1 MASHL
6 HPLAVL
12 DPFLTA
18 YIMVGSSLLLC
29 SQTFGFRY
37 RKMECRRFQVTL
49 VSAQNLE
56 NVRKI
61 FRNDVRIQAKVSLG
75 GNTRTEKRTPEDKEG
90 QTNPVWNFTA
100 TYTIGKDEV
109 KSQDIKL
116 LIQLYCARTA
126 RDTNI
131 GEVSVSLKELFDRFS
146 TLPQGEGTAKVSYPV
161 KKGGADS
168 QGEVSFSYKFGDIFV
183 FVPPSIDWGK
193 LCWLGTKFLF
203 KGGVLCIR
211 LTLLASG
218 NVFDVPIDGVADI
231 ALTAYDI
238 FSQIF
243 SSGGDLMV
251 DIPWEEI
258 DLPVGVSCPGAD
270 LPMAVDTTSSL
281 QTNVCEGSNV
291 PADSTNDGVQ
301 MAMDATSVV
310 QTNPFGGSNVRADS
324 TNLYAESN
332 VSTDT
337 ANAGTNLPVDVLHIP
352 SARRE
357 APADVTSCVERN
369 VPADV
374 PFSGADV
381 PMAVDASSC
390 EVSMDATFSTETDVA
405 GDISC
410 LKAVVRVVVTSS
422 DETNAGSDVS
432 FLNADVGV
440 DATFSSKTN
449 LIGDISC
456 LEADAWEDAWKDA
469 TFNGEA
475 RDDISYLEGDFG
487 VDDTFN
493 GEINVTDD
501 ISGLEADAWEDAWE
515 DAWKD
520 ATVNGETRD
529 DISYSEGD
537 FGVDDTFSGETN
549 ATNDISSLE
558 ADAWGDATF
567 KGETTDTISCLEG
580 DVGVDDAFSSKTN
593 LIGDISCLEVDAW
606 EDAWKDAT
614 FNGEAREDISYLEGD
629 FGVDDTFNGEINV
642 TDDISGLEADA
653 WEDAWKDATVNGET
667 RDDIS
672 YLEGDVEVDDTFSGE
687 TNATNDISSL
697 EADAWEDAT
706 FKGETTDA
714 LSCLEAD
721 VGVDDAFGCEIN
733 VTNMSSLN
741 AYVEEDATF
750 TDEMMDDIS
759 WLEGK
764 VDDTSSG
771 ETDATAYV
779 SGLVSSARDL
789 LIFLRAKLHLI
800 IILFL
805 FLFLLMLLVF
815 FLLLNVVGVY

>member
-1 MASHL
+1 
-6 HPLAVL
+6 
-12 DPFLTA
+12 
-18 YIMVGSSLLLC
+18 
-29 SQTFGFRY
+29 
-37 RKMECRRFQVTL
+37 MECRGFQVTL
-49 VSAQNLE
+49 FSAQNLE
-56 NVRKI
+56 N
-61 FRNDVRIQAKVSLG
+61 AKVSLG
-75 GNTRTEKRTPEDKEG
+75 GNIKTEKRTLEDKEG
-90 QTNPVWNFTA
+90 QANPVWNFTA
-100 TYTIGKDEV
+100 TYTIGKDGV

-146 TLPQGEGTAKVSYPV
+146 TLPQGEGTAKVGYSV
-161 KKGGADS
+161 KKGGANS

-193 LCWLGTKFLF
+193 LCWRGTKFIF

-218 NVFDVPIDGVADI
+218 NVFDVPIDAVADI

-238 FSQIF
+238 LSQVF
-243 SSGGDLMV
+243 GSGGDLMV
-251 DIPWEEI
+251 DIPWDEI
-258 DLPVGVSCPGAD
+258 YLPVGVSCPGAD
-270 LPMAVDTTSSL
+270 VPMAVDTTSSL
-281 QTNVCEGSNV
+281 QTNVYEGWNV
-291 PADSTNDGVQ
+291 LADSTNDGVQ

-310 QTNPFGGSNVRADS
+310 QTNPFGGSNVRVDS

-337 ANAGTNLPVDVLHIP
+337 ANAGTNLLMDVLHIP

-357 APADVTSCVERN
+357 APADVTSSVETN
-369 VPADV
+369 VP
-374 PFSGADV
+374 ADV
-381 PMAVDASSC
+381 PMAVDATSC
-390 EVSMDATFSTETDVA
+390 EVSMDATFSIETNVA

-410 LKAVVRVVVTSS
+410 LKAVVRVGVTSS

-456 LEADAWEDAWKDA
+456 LEVDAWEDAWKDA

-501 ISGLEADAWEDAWE
+501 ISGLEADAWEDAW
-515 DAWKD
+515 
-520 ATVNGETRD
+520 
-529 DISYSEGD
+529 
-537 FGVDDTFSGETN
+537 
-549 ATNDISSLE
+549 
-558 ADAWGDATF
+558 
-567 KGETTDTISCLEG
+567 
-580 DVGVDDAFSSKTN
+580 
-593 LIGDISCLEVDAW
+593 
-606 EDAWKDAT
+606 KDAT
-614 FNGEAREDISYLEGD
+614 F
-629 FGVDDTFNGEINV
+629 
-642 TDDISGLEADA
+642 
-653 WEDAWKDATVNGET
+653 NGET

-687 TNATNDISSL
+687 TNAINDISSL
-697 EADAWEDAT
+697 EADAWGDAT

-714 LSCLEAD
+714 ISCLEGD
-721 VGVDDAFGCEIN
+721 VGVDDAFSCEIN
-733 VTNMSSLN
+733 VTNMSGLN
-741 AYVEEDATF
+741 AYVEEEATF
-750 TDEMMDDIS
+750 TDEMTADIS
-759 WLEGK
+759 WLEGDVE

-771 ETDATAYV
+771 ETDATTYI

-789 LIFLRAKLHLI
+789 VNFLRAKLHLI
-800 IILFL
+800 IILFLFLFL

-815 FLLLNVVGVY
+815 FLLLNVGVY

>member
-1 MASHL
+1 
-6 HPLAVL
+6 
-12 DPFLTA
+12 
-18 YIMVGSSLLLC
+18 
-29 SQTFGFRY
+29 
-37 RKMECRRFQVTL
+37 MECRRFQVTL

-193 LCWLGTKFLF
+193 LCWLGTKFIF

-381 PMAVDASSC
+381 PMAVDATSC

-456 LEADAWEDAWKDA
+456 LEVDAWEDAWKDA

-501 ISGLEADAWEDAWE
+501 ISGLEADAWEDAW
-515 DAWKD
+515 KD

-558 ADAWGDATF
+558 ADAW
-567 KGETTDTISCLEG
+567 
-580 DVGVDDAFSSKTN
+580 
-593 LIGDISCLEVDAW
+593 
-606 EDAWKDAT
+606 
-614 FNGEAREDISYLEGD
+614 
-629 FGVDDTFNGEINV
+629 
-642 TDDISGLEADA
+642 
-653 WEDAWKDATVNGET
+653 
-667 RDDIS
+667 
-672 YLEGDVEVDDTFSGE
+672 
-687 TNATNDISSL
+687 
-697 EADAWEDAT
+697 EDAT
-706 FKGETTDA
+706 FKSETTDA
-714 LSCLEAD
+714 ISFLEGD

-789 LIFLRAKLHLI
+789 VNFLRAKLHLI
-800 IILFL
+800 II
-805 FLFLLMLLVF
+805 LFLLMLLVF
-815 FLLLNVVGVY
+815 FLLLNVGVY